1 MPNAIRAA
9 ALAGRTCREQ
19 IGALPDDLDVALGW
33 AWRELGIVAD
43 WSTILGPGRDGFCYA
58 IPGNGTRGRVLLSQ
72 HAHYPRLTLA
82 HEVGH
87 LMLANG
93 AAFSMVCQQYQMLL
107 PEREAMAFAVTFLV
121 PDRELCELFADGAT
135 VAQIAGHFGVPDA
148 AVLARMQLA
157 RLLGE
162 VHTQRL
168 DAALARLCPDDSE

>member
-19 IGALPDDLDVALGW
+19 IGALPDDLDLALGW

-43 WSTILGPGRDGFCYA
+43 WSRILGPGRDGFCYA
-58 IPGNGTRGRVLLSQ
+58 IPGNGTRGRVLLSE
-72 HAHYPRLTLA
+72 HARHPRLTLA

-93 AAFSMVCQQYQMLL
+93 AAFSMVCQQHRMLL
-107 PEREAMAFAVTFLV
+107 PEQEATAFAVTFLIA
-121 PDRELCELFADGAT
+121 DRELCELFADGAT
-135 VAQIAGHFGVPDA
+135 VAQIARHFGIPEA
-148 AVLARMQLA
+148 AILARMQLA
-157 RLLGE
+157 RLLHE

-168 DAALARLCPDDSE
+168 DAALARLCPDDLE

>member
-19 IGALPDDLDVALGW
+19 IGALPDDLDVALEW

-43 WSTILGPGRDGFCYA
+43 WSAILGPGRDGFCYA

-107 PEREAMAFAVTFLV
+107 PEREAMAFAVMFLL
-121 PDRELCELFADGAT
+121 PDGELCEWFARRRKHRPDCLSLRRPGCRHPRPHATGAAARRSAYAT
-135 VAQIAGHFGVPDA
+135 AGRGAGP
-148 AVLARMQLA
+148 
-157 RLLGE
+157 
-162 VHTQRL
+162 
-168 DAALARLCPDDSE
+168 ALPG

>member
-1 MPNAIRAA
+1 
-9 ALAGRTCREQ
+9 
-19 IGALPDDLDVALGW
+19 
-33 AWRELGIVAD
+33 
-43 WSTILGPGRDGFCYA
+43 
-58 IPGNGTRGRVLLSQ
+58 
-72 HAHYPRLTLA
+72 
-82 HEVGH
+82 
-87 LMLANG
+87 
-93 AAFSMVCQQYQMLL
+93 MVCQQYQMLL

-168 DAALARLCPDDSE
+168 DAALARLCPDDPD